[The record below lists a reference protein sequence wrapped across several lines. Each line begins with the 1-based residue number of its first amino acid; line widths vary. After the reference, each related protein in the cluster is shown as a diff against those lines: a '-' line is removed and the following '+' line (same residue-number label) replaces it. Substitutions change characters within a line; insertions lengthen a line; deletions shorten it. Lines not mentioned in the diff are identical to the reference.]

1 MTKIK
6 FYVLVGVTD
15 EGDSHVHKTIYRF
28 AEDAETMADYLN
40 GNPASPSCT
49 YYHVDSVDMLD

>member
-1 MTKIK
+1 MESIK

-15 EGDSHVHKTIYRF
+15 DGDSHVHKTIYRF

-40 GNPASPSCT
+40 DNQASPSYT

>member
-1 MTKIK
+1 MTPIK
-6 FYVLVGVTD
+6 FYILVGTTD

-28 AEDAETMADYLN
+28 AQDAQAMAEYLN
-40 GNPASPSCT
+40 DNPASSRYP